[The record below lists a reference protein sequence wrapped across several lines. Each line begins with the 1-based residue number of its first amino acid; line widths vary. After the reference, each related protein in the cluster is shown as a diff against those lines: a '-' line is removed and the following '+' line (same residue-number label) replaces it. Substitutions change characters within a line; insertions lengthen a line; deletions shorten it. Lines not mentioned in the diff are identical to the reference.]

1 MPCSRIDSH
10 LAFPRFFESSRV
22 RVVVALALLV
32 SLAIFRTRRIPD
44 TFWLMGD
51 QILYWKM
58 AIGSWRDLPLGGG
71 PSSVGGSTLG
81 PAFVWILWAI
91 RHAVG
96 PFTDNLPH
104 AGGIGISILQS
115 AADAVFFVAIWK
127 RFESLPLALA
137 VTLFAATSPFDM
149 EVSAT
154 IWNPPV
160 AVALVKLTI
169 AFVLFGGMDGSLW
182 WGAAATAAALLAL
195 QTHMSGLFVA
205 LPAIAAF
212 PAREWLAERQHR
224 AWIVAGVSALIVA
237 VLEAPFVFDLIA
249 GPPRPASP
257 SLIAYSVRHTFA
269 HPETLRPA
277 ASFREVAEACNFIL
291 LQPWSFSWF
300 GTALVCAAVVVMVRM
315 RRDVTLIG
323 VTVAPLAFAVAGFAF
338 WQLPYDHYW
347 FLTLAPSAALTI
359 GLALVAWQ
367 PAARFVAIALALLV
381 LAIQPARFASAMTAL
396 RLPQYG
402 ALVRGTKEVRARTSE
417 VRSLE
422 TGQLGLPPS
431 TDPVFVYEILGG
443 RVAPEAPLAATI
455 DASGHARFTP

>member
-1 MPCSRIDSH
+1 M
-10 LAFPRFFESSRV
+10 RV
-22 RVVVALALLV
+22 AVALALFV
-32 SLAIFRTRRIPD
+32 SLAALRTRHISE

-58 AIGSWRDLPLGGG
+58 AIGPWRDLPLGGG

-81 PAFVWILWAI
+81 PAFVWILWGI

-115 AADAVFFVAIWK
+115 AADAVLFVAIWK
-127 RFESLPLALA
+127 RFASLPLALA
-137 VTLFAATSPFDM
+137 VALFAATAPFDM

-169 AFVLFGGMDGSLW
+169 AFVLFGGPDGSLW
-182 WGAAATAAALLAL
+182 WGAAATAAALLAV

-205 LPAIAAF
+205 LPAMAAF
-212 PAREWLAERQHR
+212 PAREWLAQRRHR
-224 AWIVAGVSALIVA
+224 AWIITGVSALIVG

-257 SLIAYSVRHTFA
+257 SLIAYSVMHTLA
-269 HPETLRPA
+269 HPEALRPA
-277 ASFREVAEACNFIL
+277 ASFHEIAEACNFIL
-291 LQPWSFSWF
+291 LRPWSFSWF
-300 GTALVCAAVVVMVRM
+300 GTALVGAAAIVTFCM
-315 RRDVTLIG
+315 RRDVTLVS
-323 VTVAPLAFAVAGFAF
+323 VTVAPLAFAVAGFSF

-359 GLALVAWQ
+359 GLALVAWR
-367 PAARFVAIALALLV
+367 PAAPFVAIVLALLV
-381 LAIQPARFASAMTAL
+381 LAIQPARFANAGTEL

-422 TGQLGLPPS
+422 TQLPLPPS
-431 TDPVFVYEILGG
+431 TDPVFVYQILGG
-443 RVAPEAPLAATI
+443 RITPGAPLAATI
-455 DASGHARFTP
+455 DAGGHAHFTP